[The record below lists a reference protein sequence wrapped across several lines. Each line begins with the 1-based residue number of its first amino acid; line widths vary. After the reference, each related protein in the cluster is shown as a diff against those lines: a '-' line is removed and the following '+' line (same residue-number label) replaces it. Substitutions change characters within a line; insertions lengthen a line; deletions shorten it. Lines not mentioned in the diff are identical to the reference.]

1 MRKIKYLF
9 ICSFVIM
16 GLLAIMQLQ
25 NVAAYPAN
33 QEPTTNAISMS
44 TVQSNCIGQ
53 QGYANNEASQT
64 QCILGHTNCHE
75 QHFNENKKDD
85 HHGQST
91 HHENHH
97 SHTQHH

>member
-44 TVQSNCIGQ
+44 TVQSN
-53 QGYANNEASQT
+53 
-64 QCILGHTNCHE
+64 
-75 QHFNENKKDD
+75 
-85 HHGQST
+85 
-91 HHENHH
+91 
-97 SHTQHH
+97 